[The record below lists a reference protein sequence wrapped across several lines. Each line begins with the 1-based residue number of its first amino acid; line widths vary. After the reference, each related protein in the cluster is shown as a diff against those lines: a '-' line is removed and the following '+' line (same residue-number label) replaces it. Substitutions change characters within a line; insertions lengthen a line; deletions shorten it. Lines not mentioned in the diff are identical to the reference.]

1 MAELLEVE
9 ESDLV
14 ESLVKRVIASGV
26 EVRANTLT
34 NMTIKTLINMTTKT
48 LTNMTTKTLT
58 NMYAPD
64 PPPPKKKSY
73 EKDKFN

>member
-26 EVRANTLT
+26 EVRARTLT
-34 NMTIKTLINMTTKT
+34 NMTTKI

-58 NMYAPD
+58 NMYAAD
-64 PPPPKKKSY
+64 PPLPPKKVVREGYVQLTFVSS
-73 EKDKFN
+73 